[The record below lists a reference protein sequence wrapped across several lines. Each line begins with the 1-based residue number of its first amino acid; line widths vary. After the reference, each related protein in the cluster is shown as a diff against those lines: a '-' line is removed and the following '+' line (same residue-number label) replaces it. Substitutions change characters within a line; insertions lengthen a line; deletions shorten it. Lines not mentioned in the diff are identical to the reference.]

1 MGASMF
7 LKDPS
12 LAGKRVLVTAG
23 ASGIG
28 LAIARGFLESGARVL
43 VCDVDAKAIDAVR
56 AEFPALL
63 ATDAAAMALMWAS
76 IPACE
81 GRL

>member
-43 VCDVDAKAIDAVR
+43 VCDIDLTRAKDDNHLRDRRPELYGIITAPKR
-56 AEFPALL
+56 PN
-63 ATDAAAMALMWAS
+63 
-76 IPACE
+76 
-81 GRL
+81 